1 MVYFI
6 LNTQFFCEVQQELLN
21 NSVLK
26 LWNLNRKR
34 TDILDEGE
42 PTLDVG
48 EQTVGETT
56 RRRNDRYRVRCV
68 PDIVLLLWGE
78 ILSYSLFQ
86 GLIWSIVNHP
96 CSLKEFILSLWCFS
110 TSTNDFFTI
119 SLYWKTI
126 RFRLLPCLFVCLIVF
141 FLCVCVCVCVCV
153 YVPFYLSF
161 YLSVYL
167 VWFFGLLRQDFLK
180 AEIFSLATSIWQSE
194 RGINL
199 VLFFSFIA

>member
-26 LWNLNRKR
+26 LWSLNCKR

-56 RRRNDRYRVRCV
+56 RRRNDRYRVRCM

-78 ILSYSLFQ
+78 ILPYSLFQ

-110 TSTNDFFTI
+110 TSTNDSFTI
-119 SLYWKTI
+119 SLYSKTI
-126 RFRLLPCLFVCLIVF
+126 RFSFASLLVCLSDC
-141 FLCVCVCVCVCV
+141 FLCVSVCVCVCT
-153 YVPFYLSF
+153 FYLSF

>member
-21 NSVLK
+21 NWVLK

-119 SLYWKTI
+119 SLYSKTI
-126 RFRLLPCLFVCLIVF
+126 RFSFASLLVCLSDCFLFFFVCM
-141 FLCVCVCVCVCV
+141 C
-153 YVPFYLSF
+153 VPFYLSF

-180 AEIFSLATSIWQSE
+180 AEIFSPATSIWQSE

>member
-21 NSVLK
+21 NWVLK

-119 SLYWKTI
+119 SLYSKTI
-126 RFRLLPCLFVCLIVF
+126 RFSFASLLVCLSDCFLFF
-141 FLCVCVCVCVCV
+141 FLCVCVCLSTCLSIYLCILFDSLV
-153 YVPFYLSF
+153 YS
-161 YLSVYL
+161 
-167 VWFFGLLRQDFLK
+167 DK
-180 AEIFSLATSIWQSE
+180 IF
-194 RGINL
+194 
-199 VLFFSFIA
+199 

>member
-119 SLYWKTI
+119 SLYSKTI

-141 FLCVCVCVCVCV
+141 FFLCVCVCVCVCV
-153 YVPFYLSF
+153 CMCLSTCLSIYLCILFDS
-161 YLSVYL
+161 LVYS
-167 VWFFGLLRQDFLK
+167 DK
-180 AEIFSLATSIWQSE
+180 IF
-194 RGINL
+194 
-199 VLFFSFIA
+199 